1 MTIAHYQ
8 TTENLIKAELNTAKN
23 KSKFIRELLQLGNDV
38 AELLSQF
45 EQDHSVYNIGNALI
59 IKSPVTK
66 NSRRRW
72 IWQSNAEKPQ
82 WRELIES

>member
-8 TTENLIKAELNTAKN
+8 TTENRIKAELNTAEN

-45 EQDHSVYNIGNALI
+45 GQDHSVYNIGNALI
-59 IKSPVTK
+59 IKSPITK
-66 NSRRRW
+66 NSRRGW